1 MVDGQRVG
9 VGIVGALLVVGV
21 VTAGGQGSTGQQAP
35 DPTQQKYPYP
45 VVRDLKGVIPPGPK
59 PLPSPPLGSGP
70 WTYQTTE
77 AKIRVSVV
85 TKGFSHPYGFTFLPD
100 GTTIFISERAGAL
113 RVVRNDVIDPNP
125 VAGVPKVIYRGT
137 EAGLM
142 DVVLHPGFEKN
153 RWVYFTYHKPIGN
166 NLASNAVG
174 RGTWD
179 GNALTDVKEIF
190 LSDDVDT
197 EVSRIAFGR
206 DGMLYMTIGG
216 PGTGPAPSLNR
227 PQNGNDYAG
236 KLLRMRDD
244 GSLPPDNPYAGKS
257 GYKPYIYAMGFRN
270 QLGLT
275 VNPYNGE
282 VWAAE
287 QGPNGGDEVNVILPG
302 RNYGWPLASYGR
314 DYLGPRFN
322 AQHTA
327 QGFEEPTVYWVPS
340 IAVSGM
346 TFYNGDRFP
355 NWRRNLF
362 VGGMREGEM
371 SPTGKLERIV
381 FNDKWQELRR
391 ESLLRDLQQRIRDV
405 RQGPDGLL
413 YVVTEEDD
421 AACASSRSSN
431 KRLSALGSRLWLV
444 LSTPVLVLPRAQSPE
459 PSPVSPRDTR
469 FVPARC
475 TGPGRLSRGSRA
487 ARAARRSA
495 STTLRLLHPT
505 RTLPACPARCAR
517 HRQSPASASRPRWRC
532 SRTRST
538 RRSPCRP

>member
-1 MVDGQRVG
+1 MVGGQRLRNV
-9 VGIVGALLVVGV
+9 VVGLLASLAIAAIV
-21 VTAGGQGSTGQQAP
+21 VIEQGTSASQPTANP
-35 DPTQQKYPYP
+35 QQKYPYP
-45 VVRDLKGVIPPGPK
+45 VVRDLKGVVPPGPR
-59 PLPSPPLGSGP
+59 PIPSPPLGSGP
-70 WTYQTTE
+70 WTFETTE

-100 GTTIFISERAGAL
+100 GATILITERAGAL
-113 RVVRNDVIDPNP
+113 RIVRSGVIDPKP
-125 VAGVPKVIYRGT
+125 VAGLPKMIYRGT
-137 EAGLM
+137 EAGMM
-142 DVVLHPGFEKN
+142 DVVLHPAFEKN
-153 RWVYFTYHKPIGN
+153 RWVYFSYHKPIGD
-166 NLASNAVG
+166 NLASNAIG

-179 GNALTDVKEIF
+179 GKVLTDVKEIF

-197 EVSRIAFGR
+197 EVSRLAFGR

-244 GSLPPDNPYAGKS
+244 GSLPPDNPFVGKP
-257 GYKPYIYAMGFRN
+257 GYKPYVYAMGFRN

-275 VNPYNGE
+275 INPFNGE
-282 VWAAE
+282 IWAAE
-287 QGPNGGDEVNVILPG
+287 QGPNGGDEVNVIQAG
-302 RNYGWPLASYGR
+302 RNYGWPFASYGR

-355 NWRRNLF
+355 GWRRNLF

-381 FNDKWQELRR
+381 FNETWQELRR
-391 ESLLRDLQQRIRDV
+391 ESLLRDLHQRIRDV

-421 AACASSRSSN
+421 AA
-431 KRLSALGSRLWLV
+431 L
-444 LSTPVLVLPRAQSPE
+444 
-459 PSPVSPRDTR
+459 
-469 FVPARC
+469 
-475 TGPGRLSRGSRA
+475 
-487 ARAARRSA
+487 
-495 STTLRLLHPT
+495 LRLEPVE
-505 RTLPACPARCAR
+505 
-517 HRQSPASASRPRWRC
+517 
-532 SRTRST
+532 
-538 RRSPCRP
+538 

>member
-1 MVDGQRVG
+1 MVGGQRLRNV
-9 VGIVGALLVVGV
+9 VVGLLASLAIAAIV
-21 VTAGGQGSTGQQAP
+21 VIEQGTSASQPTANP
-35 DPTQQKYPYP
+35 QQKYPYP
-45 VVRDLKGVIPPGPK
+45 VVRDLKGVVPPGPR
-59 PLPSPPLGSGP
+59 PIPSPPLGSGP
-70 WTYQTTE
+70 WTFETTE

-100 GTTIFISERAGAL
+100 GATILITERAGAL
-113 RVVRNDVIDPNP
+113 RVVRSGVIDPKP
-125 VAGVPKVIYRGT
+125 VAGLPKMIYRGT
-137 EAGLM
+137 EAGMM
-142 DVVLHPGFEKN
+142 DVVLHPAFEKN
-153 RWVYFTYHKPIGN
+153 RWVYFSYHKPIGD
-166 NLASNAVG
+166 NLASNAIG

-179 GNALTDVKEIF
+179 GKALTDVKEIF

-197 EVSRIAFGR
+197 EVSRLAFGR

-244 GSLPPDNPYAGKS
+244 GSLPPDNPFVGKP
-257 GYKPYIYAMGFRN
+257 GYKPYVYAMGFRN

-275 VNPYNGE
+275 INPFNGE
-282 VWAAE
+282 IWAAE
-287 QGPNGGDEVNVILPG
+287 QGPNGGDEVNVIQAG
-302 RNYGWPLASYGR
+302 RNYGWPFASYGR

-355 NWRRNLF
+355 GWRRNLF

-381 FNDKWQELRR
+381 FNETWQELRR
-391 ESLLRDLQQRIRDV
+391 ESLLRDLHQRIRDV

-421 AACASSRSSN
+421 AA
-431 KRLSALGSRLWLV
+431 L
-444 LSTPVLVLPRAQSPE
+444 
-459 PSPVSPRDTR
+459 
-469 FVPARC
+469 
-475 TGPGRLSRGSRA
+475 
-487 ARAARRSA
+487 
-495 STTLRLLHPT
+495 LRLEPVE
-505 RTLPACPARCAR
+505 
-517 HRQSPASASRPRWRC
+517 
-532 SRTRST
+532 
-538 RRSPCRP
+538 

>member
-1 MVDGQRVG
+1 MFDGQRVR
-9 VGIVGALLVVGV
+9 VAIGIVGALLAVGAAIV
-21 VTAGGQGSTGQQAP
+21 HGQGKSGEQT
-35 DPTQQKYPYP
+35 PTPAQQKYPYP
-45 VVRDLKGVIPPGPK
+45 VVRDLKGVIPPGPR
-59 PLPSPPLGSGP
+59 PLPSPPLGAGP
-70 WTYQTTE
+70 WTFETTE

-85 TKGFSHPYGFTFLPD
+85 TKGFSHPYGFAFLPD
-100 GTTIFISERAGAL
+100 GATILISERAGAL
-113 RVVRNDVIDPNP
+113 RVVRNGLIDPNP
-125 VAGVPKVIYRGT
+125 VAGLPKVIYRGT

-166 NLASNAVG
+166 NLSSNAVG

-179 GNALTDVKEIF
+179 GKALTDVKEIF

-236 KLLRMRDD
+236 KLVRMRDD
-244 GSLPPDNPYAGKS
+244 GSQPADNPFAGKS

-270 QLGLT
+270 QLGLA

-282 VWAAE
+282 IWAAE

-302 RNYGWPLASYGR
+302 RNYGWPFASYGR

-346 TFYNGDRFP
+346 TFYSGDRFP
-355 NWRRNLF
+355 NWQRNLF
-362 VGGMREGEM
+362 VGGLREGEM

-381 FNDKWQELRR
+381 FNDKWEELRR
-391 ESLLRDLQQRIRDV
+391 ESLLRDLRQRIRDV

-421 AACASSRSSN
+421 AALLRI
-431 KRLSALGSRLWLV
+431 
-444 LSTPVLVLPRAQSPE
+444 E
-459 PSPVSPRDTR
+459 P
-469 FVPARC
+469 
-475 TGPGRLSRGSRA
+475 LE
-487 ARAARRSA
+487 
-495 STTLRLLHPT
+495 
-505 RTLPACPARCAR
+505 
-517 HRQSPASASRPRWRC
+517 
-532 SRTRST
+532 
-538 RRSPCRP
+538 